1 MITAMQKK
9 LFIIIPVYNEENSIV
24 NVIRLIPFIPGCDP
38 QVIVVDD
45 GSTDNTRL
53 LAQNEGVI
61 VLRNPLNLGLAF
73 AFRKGL
79 NFCIENDAD
88 ILMVLDADGQYSPE
102 QIPSLINPLLY
113 GEGDLIIGNRF
124 LKGSEYKEGWIK
136 YLINFMLS
144 FLISRILLRLRS
156 VYDIQSSFRAFNQ
169 DLGKFLLSN
178 LKGTYN
184 YAQELFILSSLS
196 GFQIRQI
203 PIKCQKRKCG
213 KSRLIKNP
221 FIHIY
226 RILKTSIKVYLKHAN
241 LKNV

>member
-1 MITAMQKK
+1 MQKK
-9 LFIIIPVYNEENSIV
+9 LFIIIPAYNEENSIV
-24 NVIRLIPFIPGCDP
+24 NVIRSIPFIPNCNP
-38 QVIVVDD
+38 QVIVIDD

-53 LAQNEGVI
+53 IAQNEGVI
-61 VLRNPLNLGLAF
+61 VLSNPLNLGLAY

-79 NFCIENDAD
+79 AFCIENDAD
-88 ILMVLDADGQYSPE
+88 ILMILDADGQYSPE

-113 GEGDLIIGNRF
+113 GQGDLIIGNRF

-136 YLINFMLS
+136 YLTNFVLS

-169 DLGKFLLSN
+169 DLAKFILCY

-184 YAQELFILSSLS
+184 YAQELFILSSFS
-196 GFQIRQI
+196 GFQIRQV
-203 PIKCQKRKCG
+203 PIKCQERKWG

-221 FIHIY
+221 FVHLY
-226 RILKTSIKVYLKHAN
+226 WILKTSIKVYLKQAI
-241 LKNV
+241 LKRD

>member
-1 MITAMQKK
+1 MIKAMQKK
-9 LFIIIPVYNEENSIV
+9 LFIIIPAYNEENTIA
-24 NVIRLIPFIPGCDP
+24 NVIRLIPFIPGCDL

-53 LAQNEGVI
+53 LAQNEGAI
-61 VLRNPLNLGLAF
+61 VLRNPFNLGLGF
-73 AFRKGL
+73 TFRKGL

-88 ILMVLDADGQYSPE
+88 ILMVLDADGQYSPK

-113 GEGDLIIGNRF
+113 GQGDLIMGNRF

-156 VYDIQSSFRAFNQ
+156 VYDTQSSFRAFNH
-169 DLGKFLLSN
+169 DLGKCLLSN

-184 YAQELFILSSLS
+184 YAQELFILSSLC
-196 GFQIRQI
+196 GYQIRQV
-203 PIKCQKRKCG
+203 PIICQERKSG

-221 FIHIY
+221 FVHLY
-226 RILKTSIKVYLKHAN
+226 RILKISIKVYLKRAN
-241 LKNV
+241 LKSV